1 MAFDYVSGESTNSE
15 NEFWNLTLQAEKK
28 VRQFLFEREI
38 VIEEPEARWG
48 LAPVGILDTFFERGA
63 SWGGLRPHTPV
74 RKISTKLPAF
84 GYKFVDISKSDD
96 HTDLVSNK
104 NIIENKY
111 YRIKVDTTNGTI
123 EAVSYTHLTLPTK
136 A

>member
-1 MAFDYVSGESTNSE
+1 METHDLLAKSSNKFAELVSDPLYDSTSASADQKVEGNFNLGDHEESVAYPDPNS
-15 NEFWNLTLQAEKK
+15 NELLVINTLP
-28 VRQFLFEREI
+28 FEREI

-84 GYKFVDISKSDD
+84 GYKFVDIS
-96 HTDLVSNK
+96 
-104 NIIENKY
+104 
-111 YRIKVDTTNGTI
+111 
-123 EAVSYTHLTLPTK
+123 TLFQFELFK
-136 A
+136 L